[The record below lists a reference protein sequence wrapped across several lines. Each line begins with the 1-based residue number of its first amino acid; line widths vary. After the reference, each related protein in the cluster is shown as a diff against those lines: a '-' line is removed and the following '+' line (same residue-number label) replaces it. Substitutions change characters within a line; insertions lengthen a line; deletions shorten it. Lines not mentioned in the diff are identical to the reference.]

1 MVAVPEVLGANIDEH
16 DAVVPVPARVQGG
29 GVNVPLPPLIVTIP
43 EGVVG
48 VAEVSVTVAVHVVVW
63 PDGIV
68 DGLEVSGV
76 GVVLR
81 GLRLTA
87 FEMVMWE
94 KSPLYDTVMV

>member
-63 PDGIV
+63 PDVIV
-68 DGLEVSGV
+68 EGMQLI
-76 GVVLR
+76 VVLVLL
-81 GLRLTA
+81 GGVIFTPVVVVLWA
-87 FEMVMWE
+87 ESPVDDPVMF
-94 KSPLYDTVMV
+94 